1 MNFLTQITKENRN
14 VKEATKSEQ
23 STGVSLA
30 QFHRSVFDATE
41 IMLDIVHGEGGD
53 DSKIF
58 VEELFSAYLK
68 YARNLNLNS
77 ELLHSAEGHMMAKI
91 TGKGAGRAFQH
102 ESGKHCVQRIP
113 PTESKG
119 RKQTSM
125 VSVAVLPIPKNIE
138 VSIPDSDLKITTQR
152 GHGKGGQHQNTTD
165 SAVRMVHI
173 PTGISVFINGREQL
187 ANKREALR
195 IISARVEQKTR
206 ADEQSKHNKE
216 RQTQMDGGG
225 RGNKVRTYNF
235 MENKICDHNLNKKTG
250 NVKAFMKGQFDVLF
264 GG

>member
-1 MNFLTQITKENRN
+1 M
-14 VKEATKSEQ
+14 
-23 STGVSLA
+23 SLA
-30 QFHRSVFDATE
+30 QFHRSVFDAAE
-41 IMLDIVHGEGGD
+41 IILDICHGEGGD

-68 YARNLNLNS
+68 YARNLEFKS
-77 ELLHSAEGHMMAKI
+77 ELLHSSDGHMMAKI
-91 TGKGAGRAFQH
+91 TGRGAGRAFQH

-125 VSVAVLPIPKNIE
+125 VSVAVLPIPKSFEI
-138 VSIPDSDLKITTQR
+138 SIPDSDLKIEPVNT
-152 GHGKGGQHQNTTD
+152 GGPGGQHRNKTLSDCRIT
-165 SAVRMVHI
+165 HI
-173 PTGISVFINGREQL
+173 PTGIQVCISGRDYHSNE
-187 ANKREALR
+187 REAR
-195 IISARVEQKTR
+195 SIISARVEHKMKIE
-206 ADEQSKHNKE
+206 EQAKYNKD
-216 RQTQMDGGG
+216 RQSQMDGGG

-235 MENKICDHNLNKKTG
+235 MTSKICDHKLNKKTG